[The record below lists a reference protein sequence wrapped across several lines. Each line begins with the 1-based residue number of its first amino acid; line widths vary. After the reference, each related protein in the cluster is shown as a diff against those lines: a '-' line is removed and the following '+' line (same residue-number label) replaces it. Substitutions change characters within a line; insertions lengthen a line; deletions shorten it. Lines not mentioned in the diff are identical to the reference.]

1 MIKLDIGSTSLDL
14 FKLYVDDLRARFHE
28 EKKVIKEIIK
38 EKQFEVALTTT
49 FDEYSEIFKEDKRV
63 SAFDPTNLKLVFVGL
78 QEKCELKE
86 KERLK
91 EENRK
96 LKKLEQNF
104 KNLLKKME
112 IDENTRFE
120 DIKEKVCNEEAYL
133 RY

>member
-1 MIKLDIGSTSLDL
+1 MDL

-38 EKQFEVALTTT
+38 DKQYEVTISTT
-49 FDEYSEIFKEDKRV
+49 FDEYNEIFKEDKRA
-63 SAFDPTNLKLVFVGL
+63 SLLDIANLKMVFAGL
-78 QEKCELKE
+78 QERCELKE

-104 KNLLKKME
+104 KNLLKKFI
-112 IDENTRFE
+112 IDENTKF
-120 DIKEKVCNEEAYL
+120 DYIKQRMCNEEAYL
-133 RY
+133 R